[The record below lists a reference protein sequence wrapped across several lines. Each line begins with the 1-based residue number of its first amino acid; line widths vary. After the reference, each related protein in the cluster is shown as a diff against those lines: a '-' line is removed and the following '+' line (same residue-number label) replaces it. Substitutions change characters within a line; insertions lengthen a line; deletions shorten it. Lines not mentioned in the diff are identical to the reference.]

1 MEYYDDIKNK
11 LIDNEMYSRVKDYSK
26 ERNKI
31 KTYYEIEAGKHYGE
45 IIIKE
50 YSKKLIIELNKKYNE
65 RTLRRFRQ
73 FYLFNKNRKWS
84 TLSTNLVWSHYVE
97 LLSINDTNKINYYI
111 SIIEKYNLS
120 IRELR
125 KRIKN
130 KEYERLPQE
139 TKNKLIIKQENKIT
153 DLIKNPIIIK
163 NNNNYKVINE
173 KTLQKIILED
183 IESFMKELGNG
194 FSYISSEYKIK
205 IGNSYNYI
213 DLLLFNIDF
222 NCYVVIELKTTSLKK
237 EHIGQIEVYM
247 NYIDKNIKSITHD
260 KTIGIIICKED
271 NKLIIEYS
279 SDKRIVARYY
289 EIK

>member
-139 TKNKLIIKQENKIT
+139 TKNKLIIK
-153 DLIKNPIIIK
+153 
-163 NNNNYKVINE
+163 
-173 KTLQKIILED
+173 
-183 IESFMKELGNG
+183 
-194 FSYISSEYKIK
+194 
-205 IGNSYNYI
+205 
-213 DLLLFNIDF
+213 
-222 NCYVVIELKTTSLKK
+222 
-237 EHIGQIEVYM
+237 
-247 NYIDKNIKSITHD
+247 
-260 KTIGIIICKED
+260 
-271 NKLIIEYS
+271 
-279 SDKRIVARYY
+279 
-289 EIK
+289 